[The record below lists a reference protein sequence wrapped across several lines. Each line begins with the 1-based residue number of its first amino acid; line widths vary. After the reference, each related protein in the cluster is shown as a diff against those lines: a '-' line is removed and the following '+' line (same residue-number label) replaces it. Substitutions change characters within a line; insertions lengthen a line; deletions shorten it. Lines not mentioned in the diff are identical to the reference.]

1 MSFGLV
7 PITKHRQ
14 VVNDLLD
21 RARFHHASV
30 SATAEYDVTDL
41 RKRLREV
48 RRAGTAGARAPGTA
62 APVSLASWL
71 VKATASL
78 IREQPELNQHLF
90 VSWWGGRRVVRFD
103 DIHCTLI
110 VARRHEGHDLLFPVV
125 VRHADR
131 LSVDEIE
138 AVIHHHKTAPLSELE
153 PMKALE
159 RVKRTPWIGLK
170 LFSLRARSD
179 PAFYLRTF
187 GTYGLSSLIRQ
198 RGHGIAGA
206 TLANTG
212 VAFLPGTLRELPRV
226 VDGQIVAREVLSVG
240 FVFDHYLFDGIAM
253 VRAVEG
259 LAQYLERPTHWT
271 WEKA

>member
-1 MSFGLV
+1 MSTELV

-21 RARFHHASV
+21 RARVHHASV

-41 RKRLREV
+41 RDRLRQA
-48 RRAGTAGARAPGTA
+48 RRAGA
-62 APVSLASWL
+62 AVSLASWL

-90 VSWWGGRRVVRFD
+90 VRWWGARRVVRFD

-131 LSVDEIE
+131 LSVAEIE
-138 AVIHHHKTAPLSELE
+138 GVIHHHKTAPLAELE

-179 PAFYLRTF
+179 PDFYLRTF

-198 RGHGIAGA
+198 NGHGVAGA

-212 VAFLPGTLRELPRV
+212 VAFLPGTLRQLPRV
-226 VDGQIVAREVLSVG
+226 VDGQVVARDVLTVG

-259 LAQYLERPTHWT
+259 FAAYLERPTHWAFG
-271 WEKA
+271 EAR